1 MDSELAQGIKRVL
14 KHINLKAMFPLCPH
28 SCRLKTLTADYKDYS
43 WPRMPTAKAGFGGN
57 THTNLDVSYTLVLRL
72 CWDSLGA
79 ASICSGDHKL
89 VIAAL

>member
-14 KHINLKAMFPLCPH
+14 KHINLKAMFPSLPAQLQTEDIN
-28 SCRLKTLTADYKDYS
+28 SRLQGLFLAQDANS
-43 WPRMPTAKAGFGGN
+43 KAGFGGN

-79 ASICSGDHKL
+79 ASICSGDHTL